1 MRVMLLATL
10 LFAQAPVDPTGHW
23 EGLVQIPDS
32 QIKIEIDLGK
42 DGAGNLVGEFA
53 QPGENLKGLLLG
65 SFSTDGNAIRFQI
78 KGKAG
83 ERVFAGKLDADG
95 KSMTGEFTQNGYQM
109 PFVLTRTGDSR
120 LEVPAKI
127 AAIAKDL
134 EGSWNATLNTRGID
148 VRLVLTM
155 ANQPDGSATASIV
168 NMDDGLE
175 IPVTAIAQQA
185 ANLTL
190 EIKAISGSYTA
201 AINKDGTELV
211 GTFSEHGKTAPLTFR
226 RVTK

>member
-1 MRVMLLATL
+1 MRVMILATL
-10 LFAQAPVDPTGHW
+10 LFAQAPVDPIGHW
-23 EGLVQIPDS
+23 EGIVQIPDS
-32 QIKIEIDLGK
+32 QIKIEIDLAR
-42 DGAGNLVGEFA
+42 DSAGNLVGAFA
-53 QPGENLKGLLLG
+53 QPGENLKGLPLG
-65 SFSTDGNAIRFQI
+65 SFSTDGRAIRFQI

-95 KSMTGEFTQNGYQM
+95 NSMAGEFTQNGYQM

-120 LEVPAKI
+120 LEAPARI

-148 VRLVLTM
+148 VRLVLTLT
-155 ANQPDGSATASIV
+155 NLPDGSATANIV

-185 ANLTL
+185 TNLTL
-190 EIKAISGSYTA
+190 EIKAIGGSYA
-201 AINKDGTELV
+201 AALNKDGTELV
-211 GTFSEHGKTAPLTFR
+211 GTFTERGKAAPLTFR